1 MKKAIFGMAVLLTAV
16 VAQPA
21 LARDH
26 RGDRHSEYRER
37 HHEDNRGG
45 YRDQG
50 YRYDGHSDRRYARNY
65 EGYYE
70 PRRDRHFDRG
80 NYYYDRH
87 GRKAE
92 RRHHRR
98 NHH

>member
-1 MKKAIFGMAVLLTAV
+1 MKKMILGMAVVLTAV

-21 LARDH
+21 YARNQHGGRDH
-26 RGDRHSEYRER
+26 EYRER
-37 HHEDNRGG
+37 HFENNRGH

-50 YRYDGHSDRRYARNY
+50 YGYDLHGDRRYNDGYSEHY
-65 EGYYE
+65 ES
-70 PRRDRHFDRG
+70 RRDRHYDQ
-80 NYYYDRH
+80 NSYYYDRH
-87 GRKAE
+87 SRQPE